1 MGGFRENRIGSSFL
15 TIWARQCDL
24 TPLSA
29 PPKIQPLSW
38 SSSHTLGNTE
48 SGQLSKARCGGTA
61 SQTHLAFGTMLAPD
75 VSLRG
80 LGKGAPSG
88 QSWHHAFV
96 GRESHHITW
105 LLPSCSLLL
114 LGSQGQSVCIS
125 ILALIPVLLAIRRAW
140 AEPVFLT

>member
-38 SSSHTLGNTE
+38 SSWHTLGSTE
-48 SGQLSKARCGGTA
+48 SGQLRKARCGGTA
-61 SQTHLAFGTMLAPD
+61 SQTHLAFGTVLAPD

-80 LGKGAPSG
+80 LGK
-88 QSWHHAFV
+88 
-96 GRESHHITW
+96 R
-105 LLPSCSLLL
+105 CSLRTEVVPCLCGQKKSPYSL
-114 LGSQGQSVCIS
+114 ASAFLQPPPAGLPGPISLYLYLSTYPSPACYQASLG
-125 ILALIPVLLAIRRAW
+125 
-140 AEPVFLT
+140 